1 MYEIFGNK
9 IDLGLEINWF
19 DFKSNIEDETV
30 QTLSYFIV
38 ANSNPRIGWK
48 WIPNNLETGIKLGG
62 GLISPGYGFTL
73 GSSAVYNLLPT
84 PLTIGI
90 YNQFNLVSGIISDG
104 EITYWTTLGLIFGV
118 NIQDKLASVFDID
131 LPSIFDIF

>member
-19 DFKSNIEDETV
+19 DFKSNIEDGTI

-73 GSSAVYNLLPT
+73 GTSAVYNLLPT
-84 PLTIGI
+84 H
-90 YNQFNLVSGIISDG
+90 
-104 EITYWTTLGLIFGV
+104 
-118 NIQDKLASVFDID
+118 
-131 LPSIFDIF
+131 